1 MSPCFAA
8 GMMPRYRSCL
18 GNFMASS
25 RLDRFLAPWVFV
37 LTGIIF
43 NILSA
48 VITHYFIGLNNDAIN
63 IIDREIQRKEVL
75 IDSLWQSKN
84 EVERKKEFFILL
96 LSSKPDKPDV
106 VETIY
111 RDYLKA
117 VMGSYGLKEFSPR
130 MDRDTGSDLDLLL
143 DLSGAAQKSI
153 IESINNT
160 YFETIELQETK
171 MPLVRDNSRLF
182 SIAIFL
188 QVIGLILVLARDL
201 RRQ

>member
-1 MSPCFAA
+1 MA
-8 GMMPRYRSCL
+8 G
-18 GNFMASS
+18 S

-84 EVERKKEFFILL
+84 EVERKQEFFILL
-96 LSSKPDKPDV
+96 LSNKPDKPEV
-106 VETIY
+106 VEAIY
-111 RDYLKA
+111 RDYLKE
-117 VMGSYGLKEFSPR
+117 VVGSYGLKEFTTR
-130 MDRDTGSDLDLLL
+130 MDRDTGSNLDLLL
-143 DLSGAAQKSI
+143 DLSRAAQKSI

-160 YFETIELQETK
+160 YFETLELQEAK
-171 MPLVRDNSRLF
+171 MPLLSDNSRLF

>member
-1 MSPCFAA
+1 
-8 GMMPRYRSCL
+8 MMPRYRSCL
-18 GNFMASS
+18 RNFMASS
-25 RLDRFLAPWVFV
+25 RLDRFLATWVFV

-111 RDYLKA
+111 RDYLKE
-117 VMGSYGLKEFSPR
+117 VMGSYGLKEFTPR
-130 MDRDTGSDLDLLL
+130 MDRDTGGDLDLLL
-143 DLSGAAQKSI
+143 DLSGAAQKSV
-153 IESINNT
+153 IETINNT

>member
-1 MSPCFAA
+1 
-8 GMMPRYRSCL
+8 MMPRYRPCL

-111 RDYLKA
+111 RDYLKE
-117 VMGSYGLKEFSPR
+117 VMGSYGLKEFTPR
-130 MDRDTGSDLDLLL
+130 MDRDTGGDLDLLL
-143 DLSGAAQKSI
+143 DLSGAAQKSV
-153 IESINNT
+153 IETINNT

>member
-1 MSPCFAA
+1 MA
-8 GMMPRYRSCL
+8 G
-18 GNFMASS
+18 S

-48 VITHYFIGLNNDAIN
+48 VITHYFIGLNNDDIN

-96 LSSKPDKPDV
+96 LSSKPHKPDV

-111 RDYLKA
+111 RDYLKE
-117 VMGSYGLKEFSPR
+117 VTGSYGLKDFTTR
-130 MDRDTGSDLDLLL
+130 LDRDTGSNLDLLL
-143 DLSGAAQKSI
+143 DLSSAAQKSI

-160 YFETIELQETK
+160 YFETLELQEAK

>member
-1 MSPCFAA
+1 
-8 GMMPRYRSCL
+8 MMPRYRSCL

-96 LSSKPDKPDV
+96 LSSKHDKPEV
-106 VETIY
+106 VEPIY
-111 RDYLKA
+111 RDYLKQ
-117 VMGSYGLKEFSPR
+117 VLGSYGLKEFTPR

-171 MPLVRDNSRLF
+171 LPLVRDNSRLF

>member
-1 MSPCFAA
+1 
-8 GMMPRYRSCL
+8 MMPRYPPCL

-63 IIDREIQRKEVL
+63 IIDRDIQRKEVL

-111 RDYLKA
+111 RDYLKE
-117 VMGSYGLKEFSPR
+117 VMSSYGLKEFTPR

-143 DLSGAAQKSI
+143 DLSVAAQQSS

-160 YFETIELQETK
+160 YFETIELRETK

>member
-1 MSPCFAA
+1 MSPCFVA
-8 GMMPRYRSCL
+8 GMMPGYRRCSI
-18 GNFMASS
+18 NFMASS

-63 IIDREIQRKEVL
+63 IIDREIQSKEIL

-96 LSSKPDKPDV
+96 LSSKPDKADMVKP
-106 VETIY
+106 IY
-111 RDYLKA
+111 RDHLKEI
-117 VMGSYGLKEFSPR
+117 VGNYGLKEFTTR

-143 DLSGAAQKSI
+143 DLSGAAQKTI
-153 IESINNT
+153 IESINDT
-160 YFETIELQETK
+160 YFETLELQENK